1 MIIEYF
7 CLFVWHV
14 VNHNTLY
21 VHLLL
26 LFLWLCH
33 MTCGILVPQPRNKPM
48 SVTVKVQSPNQW
60 TIHTIPHIV
69 ANNRISNFYGWVTSY
84 THTHTH
90 THTCMFSSVQL
101 FAISWTLA
109 CQVPLS
115 MKFPRQEH
123 WNKLPFPTPED
134 LPDQRSNFH
143 LLHWQAD
150 ALPLRATWETYVWIC
165 IFHIFLLLPYILL
178 LKATKFDFIPWLL

>member
-26 LFLWLCH
+26 FFRPCH

-48 SVTVKVQSPNQW
+48 PVTVKVQSPNQW

-69 ANNRISNFYGWVTSY
+69 ANNRISYFYGWVTSY

-90 THTCMFSSVQL
+90 TCIFSSVQL

-115 MKFPRQEH
+115 MEFPRQEH
-123 WNKLPFPTPED
+123 WNRLPFPTPED

-143 LLHWQAD
+143 LHWQAD
-150 ALPLRATWETYVWIC
+150 VLPLRATWETYVWIC

-178 LKATKFDFIPWLL
+178 LKATKFDFIPGLL